1 MENALP
7 KKETYFG
14 YKVHVM
20 ITLEGY
26 ITTFEITP
34 ASTDDWERLRDIM
47 DGKSGLVV
55 IGDKGDVGESL
66 QGKWKIKGTVL
77 WHSNDQTVKQTG
89 QNRYGS

>member
-1 MENALP
+1 MKDKERIIAEEPYCIGIPNYGKCP
-7 KKETYFG
+7 SKKETYFG

-66 QGKWKIKGTVL
+66 AREME
-77 WHSNDQTVKQTG
+77 N
-89 QNRYGS
+89 

>member
-1 MENALP
+1 
-7 KKETYFG
+7 
-14 YKVHVM
+14 M

-66 QGKWKIKGTVL
+66 AREME
-77 WHSNDQTVKQTG
+77 N
-89 QNRYGS
+89 